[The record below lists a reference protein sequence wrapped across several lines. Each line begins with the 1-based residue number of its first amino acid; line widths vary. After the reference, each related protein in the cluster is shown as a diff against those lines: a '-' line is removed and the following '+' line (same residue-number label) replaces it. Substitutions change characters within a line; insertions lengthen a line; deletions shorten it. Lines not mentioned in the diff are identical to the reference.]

1 MRPILFLS
9 FLIILFGQHFA
20 QKKQDFKL
28 LFNAKFG
35 TSDLKLN
42 ETYYK
47 INKTDSIQI
56 DVLKFYISGI
66 EFLNNDKVVWK
77 EKNSFHLVDFE
88 TITPQ
93 TILLNIPADLHVT
106 NINFN
111 LGIDSVT
118 STSGALAEDL
128 DPTKGMYWAWQS
140 GYINFKMEGT
150 SPSCNTRKH
159 QFQFHFGGYK
169 KPYYAMQTITL
180 PVTNFNKNTL
190 TINFNVVPFFETI
203 NLSQTNSIMI
213 PGKEAMELSKLIAS
227 LFYSNEN

>member
-1 MRPILFLS
+1 MRTILFLS
-9 FLIILFGQHFA
+9 FLIILFGQNYA

-47 INKTDSIQI
+47 LNKTDSIQI

-88 TITPQ
+88 TITSQ
-93 TILLNIPADLHVT
+93 TILFNIPADLIVT
-106 NINFN
+106 KISFN

-118 STSGALAEDL
+118 STSGALAGDL
-128 DPTKGMYWAWQS
+128 DPTTGMYWAWQS

-159 QFQFHFGGYK
+159 QFKFHFGGYK
-169 KPYYAMQTITL
+169 QPYYNIQTITL
-180 PVTNFNKNTL
+180 PINNLTDNTL
-190 TINFNVVPFFETI
+190 KINFNVATFFKNISLTEI
-203 NLSQTNSIMI
+203 NSIMI
-213 PGKEAMELSKLIAS
+213 MYKMFS
-227 LFYSNEN
+227 

>member
-1 MRPILFLS
+1 MRTVLFLS
-9 FLIILFGQHFA
+9 FLIILFGQNYA

-28 LFNAKFG
+28 LFNAKSG
-35 TSDLKLN
+35 NSDLILN

-47 INKTDSIQI
+47 LNKTDSIQI

-66 EFLNNDKVVWK
+66 EFFNNDKVVWK

-88 TITPQ
+88 TITSQ
-93 TILLNIPADLHVT
+93 SILLNIPADLHVT
-106 NINFN
+106 KINFN

-118 STSGALAEDL
+118 STSGALAGDL

-169 KPYYAMQTITL
+169 QPYYNIRTITL
-180 PVTNFNKNTL
+180 PINNLTDNTL
-190 TINFNVVPFFETI
+190 KINFNVAPFFENI
-203 NLSQTNSIMI
+203 VLSQTNSIMI
-213 PGKEAMELSKLIAS
+213 PGKEAMHLSQIIAQ
-227 LFYSNEN
+227 LFYINE

>member
-9 FLIILFGQHFA
+9 FLIILFGQNFA

-47 INKTDSIQI
+47 LNKTDSIQI

-88 TITPQ
+88 NQLTQ
-93 TILLNIPADLHVT
+93 NVLFNIPAD
-106 NINFN
+106 INFTKIKFN
-111 LGIDSVT
+111 LGVDSIT
-118 STSGALAEDL
+118 STSGALAGDL

-140 GYINFKMEGT
+140 GYINFKMEGN
-150 SPSCNTRKH
+150 SPICNTRKH
-159 QFQFHFGGYK
+159 KFQFHFGGYK
-169 KPYYAMQTITL
+169 QPYYNIQTITL
-180 PVTNFNKNTL
+180 PINNLTNNTFK
-190 TINFNVVPFFETI
+190 INLNLALFFENISLTE
-203 NLSQTNSIMI
+203 TNSIMI
-213 PGKEAMELSKLIAS
+213 PCAEAMKLSKIVAE
-227 LFYSNEN
+227 LFYINE